1 MDKYALFAFRGDAMC
16 FAHVLLNGL
25 NMKDKGMDVKIVLE
39 GEATALVKTMEE
51 SGNPLFAKVKE
62 RGLFDCICK
71 ACSAKMGVLEYN
83 AQCGI
88 PFSEEMSGHPA
99 MSRYIQE
106 GYTIITF

>member
-25 NMKDKGMDVKIVLE
+25 DMKDKGMDVKIVLE

-51 SGNPLFAKVKE
+51 NGNPLFAKAKE

-71 ACSAKMGVLEYN
+71 ACSGKMGVLEYN

-88 PFSEEMSGHPA
+88 PLSEEMSGHPA
-99 MSRYIQE
+99 MGRYIQE